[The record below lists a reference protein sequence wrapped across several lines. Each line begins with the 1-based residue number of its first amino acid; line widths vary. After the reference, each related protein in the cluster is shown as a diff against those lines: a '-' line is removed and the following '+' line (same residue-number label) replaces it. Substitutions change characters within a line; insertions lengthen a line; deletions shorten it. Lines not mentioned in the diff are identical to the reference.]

1 VKKIEDEPVEYG
13 GVLDPRQ
20 REPQRIVGPGFLFTK
35 KKGMQL
41 RYAANDI
48 LSDITQ
54 KAIIGLYAKKGLI
67 DLVDFFSSSKMLM
80 LGHFRLN
87 CSCLEAWGRPR
98 PRDLKN
104 AEA

>member
-1 VKKIEDEPVEYG
+1 VKKIEDEPKKHG

-20 REPQRIVGPGFLFTK
+20 REPKRMVGPGFLFAK

-54 KAIIGLYAKKGLI
+54 KEIIGLYAKKGLI
-67 DLVDFFSSSKMLM
+67 NLVDF
-80 LGHFRLN
+80 
-87 CSCLEAWGRPR
+87 
-98 PRDLKN
+98 
-104 AEA
+104 